1 MFYLKGLLNTN
12 KFQNTDKV
20 MSVQG
25 VWENVGGN
33 MYQEKIARIR
43 SHLAAA
49 DASGALL
56 TTADNIYYATGF
68 ASVMDGW
75 HLIEPI
81 AAVFIPTEVHLPVVL
96 ILPEASIISLIVSKR
111 GGHPIHYQ
119 QIATFDMLN
128 FCETARAED
137 AHLAL
142 PEDLLSELNQVMQQI
157 EGQCEQDIIKTIAAT
172 LSRHVESTDR
182 ILFDDLRVAHN
193 VQASNGQSTGD
204 ALDTMLAARAIKT
217 NEEIALL
224 RESGAIADDIMS
236 HTISLL
242 GVGASWAEVEKKVA
256 QYMISLDVD
265 PLPGSPMLFGGAYD
279 LVFRPDLFRTAVSRP
294 FEGGEIAILE
304 TQGRYKNFW
313 IDINRT
319 AHIGPASD
327 AYRDQHRAVQ
337 DIFETISARLKPGAN
352 TAEICRFRDIPAAQ
366 RLDPPE
372 KLLVVAHSV
381 GLVPLESPVRYP
393 GTGMHGAKE
402 GFTAEPGM
410 VISIDCLY
418 FGSRL
423 GPSHMENVF
432 IVTEDGAE
440 ALYHYPLDLAEVA

>member
-1 MFYLKGLLNTN
+1 MNGYN
-12 KFQNTDKV
+12 
-20 MSVQG
+20 
-25 VWENVGGN
+25 
-33 MYQEKIARIR
+33 EKITRIR
-43 SHLAAA
+43 AQLASEGAA
-49 DASGALL
+49 GAVLS
-56 TTADNIYYATGF
+56 TPDNIFYATGF
-68 ASVMDGW
+68 SSVMDGW
-75 HLIEPI
+75 HLVEPI
-81 AAVFIPTEVHLPVVL
+81 AAVLVPTDAASPVVL
-96 ILPEASIISLIVSKR
+96 ILPEASVISPIVSER
-111 GGHPIHYQ
+111 GGHPVHFDRLS
-119 QIATFDMLN
+119 TFDMLN

-142 PEDLLSELNQVMQQI
+142 PEDLLAELGDVMERV
-157 EGQCEQDIIKTIAAT
+157 EGECEPDIIQTIAAS
-172 LSRHVESTDR
+172 LSRHVAKGDR
-182 ILFDDLRVAHN
+182 ILFDDLRVAARIEALTG
-193 VQASNGQSTGD
+193 QASGD
-204 ALDTMLAARAIKT
+204 ALDAMFSARAVKT
-217 NEEIALL
+217 ADELVTL
-224 RESGAIADDIMS
+224 RESGQIADAIMAY
-236 HTISLL
+236 TISQL
-242 GVGASWAEVEKKVA
+242 GIGKSWGEVEKQVA
-256 QYMISLDVD
+256 HFMIDHDVD

-279 LVFRPDLFRTAVSRP
+279 LVFRPDLFRTPVSRP

-319 AHIGPASD
+319 AHIGSASD
-327 AYRDQHRAVQ
+327 AYRDQHLAVQ

-393 GTGMHGAKE
+393 GTGLHGAQE
-402 GFTAEPGM
+402 GFVVEPGM

-432 IVTEDGAE
+432 IVTEGGAE
-440 ALYHYPLDLAEVA
+440 ALYHYPLGLAEVE